1 MSERKE
7 LLNML
12 RAMWRQGDL
21 PLRRIYPSLEELEA
35 NVDIMVDREKRRGK
49 GRYSIQPCP
58 NCGVKQKIT
67 KPVNLFPYHN
77 CRSCKHPFHVNNDLT
92 VRKLTEEEKENMP
105 EDWVRILEDLN
116 KKKLAIVFK
125 LE

>member
-1 MSERKE
+1 
-7 LLNML
+7 ML

-35 NVDIMVDREKRRGK
+35 NVDIIVDREERTKRC
-49 GRYSIQPCP
+49 SIQPCP

-67 KPVNLFPYHN
+67 KPLQLFPYRS

-92 VRKLTEEEKENMP
+92 IRKLTEEEKENMP

-116 KKKLAIVFK
+116 KKKMAIVFK